1 MVETAENDL
10 ETRQRLLLDLHRHL
24 VGNGLQVRIRRPH
37 NGIWKLK
44 IRHGLWVETVMC
56 AGAEDAYVFV
66 TPHGRLLGSTDDL
79 HGVVDLIRFMVTR
92 RQR

>member
-1 MVETAENDL
+1 MATAENDL

-24 VGNGLQVRIRRPH
+24 VGNGLHVTIRRPH

-44 IRHGLWVETVMC
+44 IRRGLWTETVMC
-56 AGAEDAYVFV
+56 AGAEGAYAFV

-79 HGVVDLIRFMVTR
+79 HGVIDLVQFMVNR